1 MSSPVNDLECRRLA
15 AVPRVALSIDG
26 LHSTTSFDQP
36 CVPLLGECPY
46 TFRAVPTSFGITV
59 PYTLSTDETSTDK
72 VDLSNLSGV
81 ENLPLS
87 NSSDDVEAVFRT
99 AFMKAGQDTSVS
111 TEQEVPDET
120 KRLANA
126 YSLLAVALAH
136 SALPDIDESAS
147 PLCRIGFVVLNQLRH
162 AHSKGIRASYV
173 AMDGEPAI
181 GRAAR
186 LWLHECHAEAYACTL
201 RGAHADLVKSVD
213 LACIKDASAKHFE
226 TVNAFL
232 CRQTHADGIT
242 VDDGFQSIS
251 ACRMS
256 AELFHA
262 DFVSYL
268 RSHKVDDIN
277 LEQLVLAMLCYDLHR
292 IRTVFSRRQHT
303 SPLGPLREFMGSL
316 MERWQAVVRVEGP
329 LGSYVRETL
338 PLSIILCHFHIR
350 QDWNRQL
357 KDRFAALKMYIKSF
371 GVAEKAVASSKGGES
386 QRISKR
392 MAATGASAGA
402 SSSTAAPQ
410 TCDGELS
417 AASSADAGERSAA
430 SGASAGASSSTAA
443 PQTCDGE
450 RSAASSADAG
460 ERSAASGASAGAS
473 SSTAAPQTCDGERSA
488 ASSADAGER
497 SATSGASAG
506 ASSST
511 AAPQTCDGERS
522 AALSADAGERSA
534 TSGASAGA
542 SSSTAGGGLGSG
554 ITRSNSTEDVWQGFD
569 YDGVIRELASAHAS
583 IEDIAAV
590 IYSLVNLQAM
600 DAMHAPTREDLNTRT
615 ANLRTC
621 LQTAWPDASAYLL
634 DNFFSEEQRSLVCSL
649 WRYAFLSSNATAA
662 AEAVNRL
669 IKHLLFHGK
678 RSRDPS
684 ALSMRL
690 VGDPKNPTVT
700 ERSLTNLLYTRN
712 VLHRQQRGSTDAAKR
727 NLRVLERA
735 AMMYATA
742 VCGIDGTAFV
752 AKEDSLPHEQIL
764 CIRYTGTRCLY
775 THYKAKEQKT
785 PSDSSRIAT
794 ETAALVDDVIPLSID
809 ETVDCKSPT
818 AHKLILHRRR
828 IFDES
833 VCRRAMRID
842 FEVDLSR
849 RACSCERQSTRCP
862 CLLAGQLWARK
873 KLKWPI
879 CVHDDDF
886 SMSLVEAIAEHLIRA
901 HYVRVSKPVAAFGM
915 LNAIA
920 MRRRLASTLSSRGT
934 EQTGSNPGG
943 QLSSREAQVEQWLHR
958 TRNAV
963 QTGWR
968 PTAPALKNID
978 TALQLL
984 SSVLPNVAEP
994 PLAANAGVIP
1004 LPQLSLPS
1012 LKLSARWSAT
1022 SPTVY
1027 PKRVVGNTTSAGV
1040 LSPRHL
1046 ENTVLV
1052 SRGMR
1057 RRTGGHVVHKPTSSF
1072 QPKVLVKHSFELR
1085 EASNIGCPCAV
1096 IAFDLE
1102 TTGFRPCSIV
1112 QFAAVECKP
1121 GGRAFNERIK
1131 PDVPI
1136 SVAASALHGILD
1148 RDVTAM
1154 PSFLTV
1160 WRNFLSWL
1168 PSSPAEGGKIVLLGF
1183 NAFSFDVHVLLD
1195 ELVRVGQSPPGNV
1208 VYADFLHH
1216 VRTSTWDSLFRTI
1229 PRPSR
1234 FNLAEMYRAVFG
1246 EVPARLHS
1254 AIDDASS
1261 LKELFLR
1268 AAELGRSVE
1277 ESREAPCGLQMCL
1290 KEAGC
1295 VPLAAATHR
1304 CVNLSE

>member
-120 KRLANA
+120 KRLTNA

-410 TCDGELS
+410 TCDGE
-417 AASSADAGERSAA
+417 RSAA
-430 SGASAGASSSTAA
+430 S
-443 PQTCDGE
+443 
-450 RSAASSADAG
+450 
-460 ERSAASGASAGAS
+460 
-473 SSTAAPQTCDGERSA
+473 
-488 ASSADAGER
+488 
-497 SATSGASAG
+497 
-506 ASSST
+506 
-511 AAPQTCDGERS
+511 
-522 AALSADAGERSA
+522 SADAGERSA